1 MDDTQVR
8 TNTLP
13 PIDRELQGL
22 EEIELEPEPKI
33 KHTRLFSGL
42 TSNEYARRRRAKLK
56 SSGMC
61 GYGCGRRVR
70 KKGKYACSACAAKF
84 HKGGPY
90 GCDKPGR
97 NRSRKNLGLPDRRKK
112 DYRNRNKSTT

>member
-8 TNTLP
+8 TSTLP

-22 EEIELEPEPKI
+22 EDIEPEPEPKT
-33 KHTRLFSGL
+33 KHIRLFSGL
-42 TSNEYARRRRAKLK
+42 TPNEYARRRRAELK
-56 SSGMC
+56 AAGMC
-61 GYGCGRRVR
+61 GYGCGRRAS
-70 KKGKYACSACAAKF
+70 KKGKYACSVCTAKF
-84 HKGGPY
+84 RKGGPH

-97 NRSRKNLGLPDRRKK
+97 NRSCKNLGLPDRRKK